1 MPIPQGRSVEAA
13 LATKAQVDLHF
24 KTLSL
29 RDKEFHRQKLVLID
43 KELHIKRKNRA
54 LDDPDEDDSPLSA
67 AARARSVPTSR
78 SLKHSR
84 SCPGSWGVGGAS
96 SLGAAQRGMMGASRT
111 RFSAGVPLSHHPA
124 MHPGAFAH
132 SPENS
137 PQKRGSN
144 LARTRSSLAVTW
156 SGSPTQLEQA
166 GSSSSLLSPPKS
178 PQAREMSST
187 SRSMTT
193 RSPPA
198 SAPCFGTANED
209 PFLDCGPSAEELLF
223 DDIDEELARTQEL
236 RPRPPAEP
244 PGTIERL
251 GDMMALLGPRYK
263 TLPRG
268 MVWEKAVHGDSTP
281 LERQQKRLGDAAPKR
296 GLFRVKRP
304 LLEDQ
309 ADLDHEVGI
318 RVAWLKIRGKERA
331 RHALALKEA
340 LGSA

>member
-1 MPIPQGRSVEAA
+1 MPQGRSVEAA
-13 LATKAQVDLHF
+13 LATKAQVDLVF
-24 KTLSL
+24 KNTGL
-29 RDKEFHRQKLVLID
+29 RDKEFHRQKLILKD
-43 KELHIKRKNRA
+43 KELHIARKNRQ
-54 LDDPDEDDSPLSA
+54 LEVPNEDDSPLPAAA
-67 AARARSVPTSR
+67 AARARSASTSR

-84 SCPGSWGVGGAS
+84 SCPGSLGVSGAS

-111 RFSAGVPLSHHPA
+111 RFSAAVPISHHPA
-124 MHPGAFAH
+124 VHPGAFAH

-137 PQKRGSN
+137 PQQRRSN

-156 SGSPTQLEQA
+156 SGLPTQFEQA
-166 GSSSSLLSPPKS
+166 GSCSSPHSPPKS
-178 PQAREMSST
+178 PQARELSSI
-187 SRSMTT
+187 SRSAVS

-209 PFLDCGPSAEELLF
+209 PFLDFGPSAEELLF
-223 DDIDEELARTQEL
+223 DDVDEELARTHEL
-236 RPRPPAEP
+236 RPRPPMEP

-263 TLPRG
+263 TMPRG
-268 MVWEKAVHGDSTP
+268 VIWEKAVHGDSTP

-296 GLFRVKRP
+296 PPFQVKRP

-309 ADLDHEVGI
+309 PDLDHEVGT
-318 RVAWLKIRGKERA
+318 RAAWLKLRAQERE